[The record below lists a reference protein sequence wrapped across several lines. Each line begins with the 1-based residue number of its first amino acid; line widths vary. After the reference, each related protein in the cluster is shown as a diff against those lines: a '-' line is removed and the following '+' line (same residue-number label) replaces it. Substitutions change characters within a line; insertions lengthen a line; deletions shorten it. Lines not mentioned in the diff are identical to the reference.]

1 MPIRFAI
8 NTRSDVVARS
18 YDAYALAAGERRRK
32 GALFVAALA
41 LALLGSAWMGEVDPA
56 RLLRD
61 FHKFP
66 AYLGSIVPTLRW
78 DSLGADF
85 AEWYWGIG
93 RWSGLLLETLMIAYV
108 GTVLGF
114 IGGFILCFPA
124 SSNLVRSRWV
134 VFLARRTLEI
144 QRTVPEI
151 VFALIFVVAFGLGPL
166 AGVLAIAIHTTGA
179 LGKLF
184 AEVNENVDLR
194 PIEGVQ
200 AAGGGWLQA
209 MRFAVVP
216 QVASNFAS
224 YALLRFEINVRGASV
239 LGFVGAGGI
248 GQELL
253 TTIRQFYYPDISAVL
268 LMIIA
273 TVMLVDIGTERLR
286 HHLLHLEHGR

>member
-1 MPIRFAI
+1 MPIRFTI

-18 YDAYALAAGERRRK
+18 HDAYALAAGERRRK

-151 VFALIFVVAFGLGPL
+151 VFALIFVVAFGLGLL
-166 AGVLAIAIHTTGA
+166 AGVLAIAIHTPVPSASCSPRSTRTSISGRSR
-179 LGKLF
+179 GC
-184 AEVNENVDLR
+184 R
-194 PIEGVQ
+194 RQ
-200 AAGGGWLQA
+200 AAAGSRRCGSPSCRRSPRTSPA
-209 MRFAVVP
+209 MRCCGSRSMSGGHRSS
-216 QVASNFAS
+216 ASWAPAAS
-224 YALLRFEINVRGASV
+224 ARNCSRPSASS
-239 LGFVGAGGI
+239 
-248 GQELL
+248 
-253 TTIRQFYYPDISAVL
+253 TIPTSA
-268 LMIIA
+268 
-273 TVMLVDIGTERLR
+273 RCC
-286 HHLLHLEHGR
+286 